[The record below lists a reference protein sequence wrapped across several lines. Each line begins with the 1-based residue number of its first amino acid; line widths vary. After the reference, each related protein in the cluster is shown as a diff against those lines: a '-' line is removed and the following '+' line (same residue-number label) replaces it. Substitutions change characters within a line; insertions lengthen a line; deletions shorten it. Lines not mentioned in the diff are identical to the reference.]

1 MINSEIADQSFIRSK
16 ESQLKNNNIKDWMR
30 DNDIMKLSNV
40 WFQCLKLDEQ
50 IVSQCPGLI
59 NSTLDCIG
67 SFISWIDINLIIDA
81 NNYYLQLIYKFL
93 NLKETKISCYN
104 CILAIISKK
113 NETNGQTGFS
123 EYDQFDQRIDLLSS
137 SHINESPNYYI

>member
-50 IVSQCPGLI
+50 IV
-59 NSTLDCIG
+59 
-67 SFISWIDINLIIDA
+67 
-81 NNYYLQLIYKFL
+81 
-93 NLKETKISCYN
+93 
-104 CILAIISKK
+104 
-113 NETNGQTGFS
+113 
-123 EYDQFDQRIDLLSS
+123 
-137 SHINESPNYYI
+137 